1 MRCPSKG
8 VFITTSSFTSEAQAY
23 ADGVTPRIILVDGH
37 QLARLMVDYGVGVST
52 VETYELKRV
61 NLDYFADEDD
71 ATTGP
76 PEPPTLR

>member
-1 MRCPSKG
+1 
-8 VFITTSSFTSEAQAY
+8 
-23 ADGVTPRIILVDGH
+23 
-37 QLARLMVDYGVGVST
+37 MVDYGVGVST

-76 PEPPTLR
+76 PEPPTPP

>member
-1 MRCPSKG
+1 M
-8 VFITTSSFTSEAQAY
+8 I
-23 ADGVTPRIILVDGH
+23 
-37 QLARLMVDYGVGVST
+37 DYGVGVSI

-76 PEPPTLR
+76 PEPRSKPIPSEPTSS